1 MAANRT
7 RKRANA
13 RTKSPATTAA
23 QPAASTLPA
32 APAPAPE
39 TETVSETAAVPET
52 DWVAL
57 ARITDARDRA
67 ADIIDTAREQALVL
81 QTQAEEQAAR
91 TVADTHEQTTAL
103 LADAR
108 TRAEAVTAGAQ
119 EEATAQRAATTAQ
132 AETVCEEAQQLRGK
146 ADRLLAEAQTRAD
159 QLLAQ
164 ARSQVAELTEL
175 AAADHQATA
184 TAVAEL
190 RRLAETDL
198 TEIGALV
205 EARRT
210 EAGQILA
217 RARKGADALLAA
229 AQKEVDQARERHAQL
244 AKAATEQYD
253 ARRTEAEALHADA
266 VQAAAERRREA
277 DTHVA
282 AAHTEAE
289 TARAE
294 LRAELRELGEKFDA
308 DAEAKRQAL
317 AEELAGLKRACDQ
330 QREKLR
336 TEATTVAQELRA
348 AAQKE
353 AERITAEAERKA
365 KGVTERAQAD
375 EARARR
381 LLNEAREA
389 KKSASKWRGR
399 RQNLGGTLW
408 KAAPWV
414 ALAAGVGLAASGEYE
429 LARMVGINQYVA
441 PLLPVS
447 IDVYCV
453 TAFRT
458 KKDIASALILMASAN
473 VVFHLSEQ
481 AHLVPEGGSAPW
493 WLTTFVVLIFV
504 AVIWRV
510 HTLMHN
516 DGTDGHGGTDTPSG
530 TASGTPDRTGMDG
543 GSGTPARTGTHRR
556 TDGTDSIAS
565 GRTQPAYGDLY
576 AANSGE
582 PVDGTGAGDDGTDP
596 AHALSHLAHHDGG
609 ERALTRPYSDRTYG
623 VHTILDG
630 AARTGTATP
639 RRTGMA
645 HAAVQE
651 RSGTVSV
658 RTPLGSD
665 AVQGGRTGTTTA
677 SSRATGTAGTG
688 RTGGTDR
695 PGTPARTDAELLPLV
710 QTLPRD
716 EDGYVTLYRV
726 RTDLSVNLPRAVR
739 LLKEAGLLRPE
750 DADKHLT

>member
-1 MAANRT
+1 
-7 RKRANA
+7 
-13 RTKSPATTAA
+13 
-23 QPAASTLPA
+23 
-32 APAPAPE
+32 
-39 TETVSETAAVPET
+39 
-52 DWVAL
+52 
-57 ARITDARDRA
+57 
-67 ADIIDTAREQALVL
+67 
-81 QTQAEEQAAR
+81 
-91 TVADTHEQTTAL
+91 
-103 LADAR
+103 
-108 TRAEAVTAGAQ
+108 
-119 EEATAQRAATTAQ
+119 
-132 AETVCEEAQQLRGK
+132 
-146 ADRLLAEAQTRAD
+146 
-159 QLLAQ
+159 
-164 ARSQVAELTEL
+164 
-175 AAADHQATA
+175 
-184 TAVAEL
+184 
-190 RRLAETDL
+190 
-198 TEIGALV
+198 
-205 EARRT
+205 
-210 EAGQILA
+210 
-217 RARKGADALLAA
+217 
-229 AQKEVDQARERHAQL
+229 
-244 AKAATEQYD
+244 
-253 ARRTEAEALHADA
+253 
-266 VQAAAERRREA
+266 
-277 DTHVA
+277 
-282 AAHTEAE
+282 
-289 TARAE
+289 
-294 LRAELRELGEKFDA
+294 
-308 DAEAKRQAL
+308 
-317 AEELAGLKRACDQ
+317 
-330 QREKLR
+330 
-336 TEATTVAQELRA
+336 
-348 AAQKE
+348 
-353 AERITAEAERKA
+353 
-365 KGVTERAQAD
+365 AQAD

-389 KKSASKWRGR
+389 KKAASKWRGR
-399 RQNLGGTLW
+399 RQNLGGKLW

-516 DGTDGHGGTDTPSG
+516 DGTDGHGGTDTSSG
-530 TASGTPDRTGMDG
+530 TAAGTPGRPGVDG
-543 GSGTPARTGTHRR
+543 GSGTAARTGTHRR

-576 AANSGE
+576 AANSGGRG
-582 PVDGTGAGDDGTDP
+582 DGTGAGYDGTDP
-596 AHALSHLAHHDGG
+596 VYGLSHPAHHDGADG
-609 ERALTRPYSDRTYG
+609 ALTRPYSDRTHG
-623 VHTILDG
+623 VHTPLDG
-630 AARTGTATP
+630 AARTGTAAP
-639 RRTGMA
+639 RRTGTA
-645 HAAVQE
+645 HAAVQD

-658 RTPLGSD
+658 RTQLGSD

-688 RTGGTDR
+688 RTAGTDR

-710 QTLPRD
+710 QALPRD